1 MHKKMVKAVAGS
13 FVAATMLAT
22 SAAAMIPM
30 GAFVRITAL
39 VRLTL
44 TTASV
49 FRGILALLILHS
61 SHLTS
66 QAVLTM

>member
-30 GAFVRITAL
+30 GRIC
-39 VRLTL
+39 
-44 TTASV
+44 
-49 FRGILALLILHS
+49 
-61 SHLTS
+61 
-66 QAVLTM
+66 